1 MAMYV
6 VHYEGKSLGKVFA
19 DSAWAAI
26 DYMASLNIN
35 AAFDRMKMKA
45 FPIRRK
51 KAGKEVKHA

>member
-1 MAMYV
+1 MYI

-26 DYMASLNIN
+26 DHMASRTIN

-45 FPIRRK
+45 FPIRHK
-51 KAGKEVKHA
+51 IAGKEVKHA